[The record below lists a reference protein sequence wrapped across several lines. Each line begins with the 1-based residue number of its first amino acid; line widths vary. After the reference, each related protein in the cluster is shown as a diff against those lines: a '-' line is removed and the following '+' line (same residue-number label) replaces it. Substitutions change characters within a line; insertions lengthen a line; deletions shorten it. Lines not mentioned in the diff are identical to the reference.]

1 MPTEHVNA
9 FVVWLQET
17 GPEVLA
23 CIAYAVVI
31 FVVGLIVSHAVG
43 RVVTKI
49 ILRGKLKDEVALI
62 NLATRTARMAVIV
75 LAGIMS
81 LEKLGVSIAPF
92 VATLGVGSLVLGFA
106 FKDSLSNLASGL
118 MILIYRPFKIG
129 DTIDVGGTMGNVLDL
144 TIVNT
149 KLKDFAGPIIYLPN
163 SKVWGSKIINYSR
176 AEYRRAIFTVGI
188 DYNDDHNK
196 AWDVLQK
203 LINQEERILKDPAP
217 FVRLQELGDSSVNFQ
232 MFVYTEPGN
241 YGKLLNDFYAKAK
254 TALES
259 AGYSIPFPQTD
270 VHLYREVGSPD

>member
-1 MPTEHVNA
+1 MGTEDVNA
-9 FVVWLQET
+9 FMAWLQKT

-31 FVVGLIVSHAVG
+31 FVAGLIISHVVG
-43 RVVTKI
+43 KVVTRLL
-49 ILRGKLKDEVALI
+49 LRGKLKDEAALI
-62 NLATRTARMAVIV
+62 NLATRSARMAIIV
-75 LAGIMS
+75 LTGIMA

-92 VATLGVGSLVLGFA
+92 VASLGVGSLVLGFA

-149 KLKDFAGPIIYLPN
+149 QLKDFAGLIIYLPN

-188 DYNDDHNK
+188 DYNDDQNK

-217 FVRLQELGDSSVNFQ
+217 FIRLSELADSSVNFQ
-232 MFVYTEPGN
+232 IFAYTQPGD
-241 YGKLLNDFYAKAK
+241 YGSLLNDFYARAK

-270 VHLYREVGSPD
+270 VHIYREAGSPD